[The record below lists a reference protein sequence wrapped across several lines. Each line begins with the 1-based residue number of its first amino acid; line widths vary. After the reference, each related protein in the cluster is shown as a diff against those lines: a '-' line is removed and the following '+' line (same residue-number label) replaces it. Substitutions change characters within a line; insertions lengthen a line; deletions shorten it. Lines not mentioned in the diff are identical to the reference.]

1 MKQRIRRLSLLLLVA
16 CIAGG
21 SASGCA
27 ANRENPP
34 AQPAAAIIESYRDIP
49 GVTAE
54 EIEAIEALKSAG
66 RRLSYAGL
74 VTTELYQNPNGEY
87 MGFTVKFSEMLSELF
102 GIPVDLH
109 VSEWD
114 ELIDGINST
123 AYDFTSELT
132 PTPERTRQYSMTQPI
147 AERALLAFSLAESPR
162 INTED
167 DLKGLS
173 IGFLSGTI
181 TAQSILDIYPSLNF
195 TCVEVSSTQAAI
207 EKLQSGAIDA
217 FIDEAPSAVV
227 FAGPHFRCSKE
238 LFSMVYTPIA
248 LSTANPEM
256 KPIIS
261 VVDKFILS
269 GGISKIHELY
279 IAGNQEYNQYAFNA
293 ALTAEEADY
302 LRHLS
307 ATGTKVPVSLESQ
320 IYPISFYNP
329 QEEAYQG
336 IAPDL
341 LKEICA
347 LTGIELEIVTGE
359 HSAWNEIIQML
370 ESGEIALVSELLFLE
385 ERADK
390 YLFSE
395 YPYASCHYALISKRD
410 YPSLETYQVSYANI
424 GLVTGTGPAAVFES
438 YFPNHPNVRY
448 YQYHADAHD
457 ALERGEIDLMMASE
471 HELLSFINY
480 RETPNFKINRHMSY
494 PLYESYFGFNKNEV
508 LLHSIFNKA
517 MRHMDVSLIEQ
528 SWVGRS
534 FDYEKALA
542 IEQEQAA
549 NQRALFISWLAAVLL
564 MALIGLLLFIVRDMR
579 KRKVIE
585 TQTAVINAIYDTFP
599 DPVFTKDVEGRYT
612 SFNPSAALFAERDGE
627 ALLGK
632 TALEMFSDEA
642 EMAKAFVMSDS
653 SVMLENRVV
662 RTEFSHEYSNGT
674 RRLFESTKTPLVHE
688 GKVTGLLGFMRDIT
702 EHKELLERIK
712 YQSEYE
718 LVKYSLTSNAMNI
731 IHFDVEVASGV
742 PVGPETKVVWPDA
755 IWKMLGY
762 TNRNQFPDILGSVS
776 GRLHPEDRPQV
787 LDAFYTHLND
797 RTGNIIC
804 DFECRLMVTDGTYK
818 HFRVAIGTMRDE
830 AGIPVRI
837 AGAVEDINEKKR
849 VHQELAEAHRIN
861 SESLRTLE
869 SIMNGLDG
877 MFFVAVPDTGEL
889 LFINDRMKKNFNLD
903 DDCIGQCCYRVFQ
916 HSGDM
921 RCDDCPCHCLDKE
934 PDKAVVWDEKD
945 ELTGRSYHNADRYIS
960 WPDGRTVHLQ
970 YSVDMT
976 ELIEAKEAAEAQ
988 RLFVI
993 EEHKRL
999 QRILDILPMGVRIM
1013 RTADGVLLYA
1023 NEAAVKIFRGE
1034 SFEGQAAG
1042 HASAQFL
1049 PEYQPD
1055 GRRSIDVYNAYIE
1068 AAATAIEIQCLK
1080 MDGTP
1085 FIARFTTCRINYQ
1098 GELCSLGV
1106 VEDVTAEKE
1115 HQEKLLEIA
1124 RKEHEANQAKSK
1136 FLAKMSH
1143 EIRTPMNAI
1152 IGMSELALREAM
1164 SHAAYEH
1171 IVTVKQA
1178 GIHLLAIINDV
1189 LDFSKIEA
1197 GEMKILSAEYS
1208 FSSLVNDVIS
1218 IIKMRLFDT
1227 QIRFVVNIDSRIP
1240 NVLIG
1245 DVTRIRQVLINIIG
1259 NAVKYTEKGFVS
1271 FTVSGAFTED
1281 GIVTLSMEVKDS
1293 GKGIKEEDLGRL
1305 FNEYMQSDIEKN
1317 QGIEG
1322 VGLGLAISLS
1332 LAKAMGGYIS
1342 VESEYGVG
1350 SAFTIVLPQQIS
1362 DPTAIASVENAGD
1375 MRIIIC
1381 ERRKIYLDSIGKT
1394 LDDLGI
1400 AYVPVTSVAEL
1411 CERTSAERFP
1421 FIMLSYA
1428 LFDANSASISKAAGR
1443 ARIILL
1449 SEFGEAIPEGNWS
1462 VLTLPV
1468 HALPIANVLNG
1479 VAGTHHYRSSG
1490 TESITP
1496 FTAPNARI
1504 LVVDDI
1510 NTNLKV
1516 AEGLLKPY
1524 GVTVDLCKSGAEAIE
1539 AVQKND
1545 YDLVF
1550 MDHRMPG
1557 MDGMEATQ
1565 RIRAIADAG
1574 SRYTALP
1581 IIALTANAV
1590 SGMRETFLEDGFD
1603 DFLSK
1608 PIDTNKLGGILEKW
1622 LRGKP
1627 GKKADTAGQAGEK
1640 APAADM
1646 HVEGLDVEKGLL
1658 HAGGE
1663 VSLYYETLEVF
1674 CGDGDER
1681 AELIRACLAAGDLR
1695 TYTIHVHALKSA
1707 LASIGASK
1715 LSDAARD
1722 LEAAGNSGDTGYI
1735 ERYNE
1740 NFLGTLAKLVDDIRN
1755 LLSAEE
1761 PDSRSDREA
1770 FAEALDKLKLALE
1783 AMDARAI
1790 KALGDILRETA
1801 PKEHV
1806 EAVKGMMR
1814 CILLSEYDEAVNA
1827 IEAMLQNLK

>member
-34 AQPAAAIIESYRDIP
+34 ARPAAAIIESYRDIP

-54 EIEAIEALKSAG
+54 EIEAIEALKNAG

-74 VTTELYQNPNGEY
+74 VTTELYQQPNGEY
-87 MGFTVKFSEMLSELF
+87 RGFTVKFSEMLSELF

-114 ELIDGINST
+114 ELIGGINST
-123 AYDFTSELT
+123 AFDFTSELT

-248 LSTANPEM
+248 LSTANPEV

-293 ALTAEEADY
+293 ALTVEEADY

-307 ATGTKVPVSLESQ
+307 ETGTKVPVSLESQ

-341 LKEICA
+341 LKEICV

-370 ESGEIALVSELLFLE
+370 ESGEISLVSELLFLE

-395 YPYASCHYALISKRD
+395 YPYASCHYALISKID

-448 YQYHADAHD
+448 YQYHAEAHD

-494 PLYESYFGFNKNEV
+494 PLYESYFGFNKNEE

-564 MALIGLLLFIVRDMR
+564 MALIGLLLLFVRDMR

-674 RRLFESTKTPLVHE
+674 RRLFESTKTPLVRE

-776 GRLHPEDRPQV
+776 GRLHPEDRLQV

-804 DFECRLMVTDGTYK
+804 DFECRMVVMDGTYK

-830 AGIPVRI
+830 AGMPVRI

-916 HSGDM
+916 HSGST
-921 RCDDCPCHCLDKE
+921 RCDDCPCHRLDKE

-976 ELIEAKEAAEAQ
+976 ELIEAKEVAEAQ

-1042 HASAQFL
+1042 HTSAQFL

-1055 GRRSIDVYNAYIE
+1055 GRRSADVYNAYIE

-1085 FIARFTTCRINYQ
+1085 FIARFTTCRIHYQ

-1164 SHAAYEH
+1164 
-1171 IVTVKQA
+1171 
-1178 GIHLLAIINDV
+1178 
-1189 LDFSKIEA
+1189 
-1197 GEMKILSAEYS
+1197 
-1208 FSSLVNDVIS
+1208 
-1218 IIKMRLFDT
+1218 
-1227 QIRFVVNIDSRIP
+1227 
-1240 NVLIG
+1240 
-1245 DVTRIRQVLINIIG
+1245 
-1259 NAVKYTEKGFVS
+1259 
-1271 FTVSGAFTED
+1271 
-1281 GIVTLSMEVKDS
+1281 
-1293 GKGIKEEDLGRL
+1293 
-1305 FNEYMQSDIEKN
+1305 QSDIEKN

-1362 DPTAIASVENAGD
+1362 DPTAIASVENVGD

-1411 CERTSAERFP
+1411 CERTSAELFP

-1490 TESITP
+1490 TEAITP

-1590 SGMRETFLEDGFD
+1590 SGMREAFLEDGFD

-1627 GKKADTAGQAGEK
+1627 GKKADTASQAGEK

-1663 VSLYYETLEVF
+1663 FSLYYETLEVF

-1707 LASIGASK
+1707 MASIGASK

-1722 LEAAGNSGDTGYI
+1722 LEAAGNSGDIGYI